1 MVISLEGKRI
11 LLVDDQRFVRTI
23 VKGILK
29 QLGCTDVDMA
39 EDGTQAITRLSED
52 TYHAAICD
60 IKMRPMNGLQL
71 VKSIRSDLTDARFD
85 MPIIML
91 TGHPEE
97 RFVKAAMELHVNAFC
112 IKPVTAATLRHKI
125 THAISNPMQ
134 IEQPVSSNSAVIDDA
149 NSIPGGAPAPKETY
163 VRRSAAQIE
172 ATKRAAAKRIKQCPV
187 TALKPGQILADQIQ
201 DKNGKTLI
209 RRGVTLTDDTISQIM
224 QICTSLG
231 RRTIPIYE

>member
-85 MPIIML
+85 MPIVML

-97 RFVKAAMELHVNAFC
+97 RLVKVAMELHVNAFC
-112 IKPVTAATLRHKI
+112 IKPVTAATLGRKI
-125 THAISNPMQ
+125 THAISNPMR
-134 IEQPVSSNSAVIDDA
+134 IEKPIYSNSAVIDDA
-149 NSIPGGAPAPKETY
+149 NSPPAEASDQKETY
-163 VRRSAAQIE
+163 VNRSTAEVE

-187 TALKPGQILADQIQ
+187 TALKPGQILADQLQ
-201 DKNGKTLI
+201 DRNGKTLAH
-209 RRGVTLTDDTISQIM
+209 RGITLTDDTISKIM
-224 QICTSLG
+224 QLCIDLD
-231 RRTIPIYE
+231 RRTVSVYE

>member
-11 LLVDDQRFVRTI
+11 LLIDDQRFVRTI

-52 TYHAAICD
+52 VYHAAICD

-85 MPIIML
+85 MPIVML

-97 RFVKAAMELHVNAFC
+97 RFVKVAMELHVNAFC
-112 IKPVTAATLRHKI
+112 IKPVTAATLGRKV

-134 IEQPVSSNSAVIDDA
+134 IEKPIYSSSSVIDDA
-149 NSIPGGAPAPKETY
+149 NSIPAEGAASADAY
-163 VRRSAAQIE
+163 VSRSADQIE

-187 TALKPGQILADQIQ
+187 TSLKPGQILADQLL
-201 DKNGKTLI
+201 DKNGKILI
-209 RRGVTLTDDTISQIM
+209 HRGVTLTDDTISKVM
-224 QICTSLG
+224 QLCVDLG